1 MVTVVC
7 FAIDSFPSR
16 CRNARTKA
24 DWRNQDENVLPIGMK
39 TSDTFSHFAKS
50 PCRSNL
56 GDLPSG
62 TTHRAHAKLQA
73 SRNKIG
79 VFAMSGNQRE
89 GARELYEFGPF
100 RVDPEK
106 ETLLR
111 AGENV
116 PLTPK
121 TFQILLVLVRN
132 SKEVVTK
139 DDLMKTV
146 WPDTFVEEAN
156 LSRNIFMLRKA
167 LGETAQDHRY
177 IVTVPGRGY
186 RLAERVKLVPEQDI
200 TVIAASHSRMQV
212 EVKETK
218 SWRWIAAAGILLVA
232 AVAGTARF
240 LLDRRA
246 VLGAKDTVVLADFT
260 NSTGDP
266 ALNETLRRGLSIQ
279 LEQSPYLSLIS
290 DQRIHHTLS
299 LMGRQPDSPLTAE
312 VSRAVC
318 ERTGSAAVLEGS
330 IATLGTQYVLSLQA
344 RNCRTGELLD
354 QQQAQAAKKEDL
366 LNALGQMASRLRER
380 VGESFNTIREH
391 NTPLAEATTPSLE
404 ALEAYSAG
412 WKLHTTSGS
421 MAGLPLVK
429 RAVEIDPNFALAHS
443 TLGREYADL
452 DEGELSAESTTRA
465 WQLREHASDPERF
478 FITANYQILATG
490 NLEAGR
496 QTCEAWAHTYPR
508 EALPHTMLSGF
519 PNKGAGRYEHA
530 ISEAR
535 TAVELDPDFAIS
547 YYNLAANNIY
557 LGRLGEA
564 ENALRRAAGRGVE
577 IDEFLMA
584 QYDIAFL
591 KGDATAMER
600 IAARARERSGAD
612 TWVSNKEAYAAAYSG
627 HLQQAKVLSRRA
639 VEQAKQEGLPE
650 RAGLWEAGAS
660 LREALFGDKAEARIR
675 AAAALKL
682 SSNQE
687 IEYGAA
693 LALELSE
700 DSPHAQAIAD
710 EEQKRFPEDTV
721 VQFSYVPVLRAQIA
735 IDKGDP
741 SKAIEFLQPAIPY
754 ELGASHELFGGLYP
768 VYLRGEAY
776 LAMQQG
782 AEAAVEFQKILDHSG
797 IVGSDPIGALAH
809 LQLGRAFAMSGDN
822 AKAKFAYEE
831 FLKLWKDA
839 DPGIPILNQ
848 ARAEYV
854 KLK

>member
-1 MVTVVC
+1 
-7 FAIDSFPSR
+7 
-16 CRNARTKA
+16 
-24 DWRNQDENVLPIGMK
+24 
-39 TSDTFSHFAKS
+39 
-50 PCRSNL
+50 
-56 GDLPSG
+56 
-62 TTHRAHAKLQA
+62 
-73 SRNKIG
+73 
-79 VFAMSGNQRE
+79 MSGSQRD
-89 GARELYEFGPF
+89 GAKELYEFGPF

-111 AGENV
+111 AGESV

-139 DDLMKTV
+139 DDLMKAV

-186 RLAERVKLVPEQDI
+186 RLAERVQVVPDQDI
-200 TVIAASHSRMQV
+200 TVIATSHSRMQV

-218 SWRWIAAAGILLVA
+218 PWLWIVVAAALLL
-232 AVAGTARF
+232 AVAGVLRF
-240 LLDRRA
+240 LSDRHT
-246 VLGAKDTVVLADFT
+246 VLSAKDTVVLADFT

-266 ALNETLRRGLSIQ
+266 VLNETLRRGLSIQ

-354 QQQAQAAKKEDL
+354 QEQAQAAKKEEL
-366 LNALGQMASRLRER
+366 LIALGQIASRLRER
-380 VGESFNTIREH
+380 VGESLSTIREH

-412 WKLHTTSGS
+412 WRLHTTSGS
-421 MAGLPLVK
+421 MAGLSLVK

-443 TLGREYADL
+443 TLGRQYADL
-452 DEGELSAESTTRA
+452 DEGELSAQSTTRA
-465 WQLREHASDPERF
+465 WQLRERASDPERF

-490 NLEAGR
+490 NLEAAR

-535 TAVELDPDFAIS
+535 IAVELDPDFGIS

-591 KGDATAMER
+591 KGDAVGMER
-600 IAARARERSGAD
+600 IAERARERSGAD

-627 HLQQAKVLSRRA
+627 HLQQARVLSRRA
-639 VEQAKQEGLPE
+639 VDQAKQEGQPE

-660 LREALFGDKAEARIR
+660 LREAFYGEGAEARMR

-682 SSNQE
+682 SGNRE

-693 LALELSE
+693 LAMELSG
-700 DSPHAQAIAD
+700 DSSHAQAITD
-710 EEQKRFPEDTV
+710 EEEIRSPEDTIV
-721 VQFSYVPVLRAQIA
+721 RFSYVPVLRAQIA

-741 SKAIEFLQPAIPY
+741 AKAIELLQPAIAY

-768 VYLRGEAY
+768 IYLRGEAY
-776 LAMQQG
+776 LALQQG
-782 AEAAVEFQKILDHSG
+782 AEAALEFQKILDHPG
-797 IVGSDPIGALAH
+797 IVGSDPIGALAR
-809 LQLGRAFAMSGDN
+809 LQLGRAFVMSGYN
-822 AKAKFAYEE
+822 AKAKIAYEE
-831 FLKLWKDA
+831 FLRLWKDA

-848 ARAEYV
+848 ARVEYV
-854 KLK
+854 KLR